1 MARRKSRTLTEVE
14 LEFMHVVWAAQEVG
28 TDDVQ
33 RALRKKDRDLSDGSV
48 RKVLSILLGKGYVS
62 RRREGRGFIY
72 KATVPE
78 GSAHGC
84 LVADLLRRAFG
95 GSAAL
100 MVASLLDTDA
110 VSDEEL
116 DEIKRL
122 IAERESQTRGGAA
135 SGDRE
140 GGGDEQ

>member
-1 MARRKSRTLTEVE
+1 MVE
-14 LEFMHVVWAAQEVG
+14 LEFMHVIWTAQEVG

-33 RALRKKDRDLSDGSV
+33 RALRKKGRDLSDGSI

-72 KATVPE
+72 KATVPK

-84 LVADLLRRAFG
+84 LVADLLGRAFG

-122 IAERESQTRGGAA
+122 IAERESQTGGGRNSGGGA
-135 SGDRE
+135 GED
-140 GGGDEQ
+140 D